1 MLSEMQQKFLKTVT
15 DLQDII
21 KGCGDE
27 KKQPSDHPPK
37 AWFDKTSKD
46 VKAGNPDYSDEQV
59 RATVGSIWYKKIGGK
74 KRAEIKKRGKSG
86 VVKSI
91 EDVIVS
97 VMDAFGM
104 DIQKGDARG
113 MVDGDELEKG
123 GKGEGSRGGKVIGHT
138 SSGIAKYAP
147 GLDRP
152 DSPLD
157 YYKHEGKHYAD
168 VGGKLYHV
176 GSDWKPTKRAKGIKM
191 GSKYGVKKSI
201 QEDVNVES
209 LIKSIDTLKEI
220 FGSVEIEKSVA
231 GDGEKIKS
239 EPAYKTQTN
248 DEFFKAIITE
258 AKKEVAETPAESV
271 VVDEAGKKLKPT
283 DIRPSRVL
291 KRYEDLLRSYRED
304 LERNFEVAKLSI
316 QDWIKNSYFYIGN
329 CTKAEVD
336 KITTM
341 AEKAKGRVTAQVA
354 RSLIWNLEYAV
365 RNGALDNNDPKM
377 NQFKKELEAI
387 IEKFNKKS
395 GVKKSMSALDSAL
408 ENLEKAVG
416 SKGKVKKTENGDESE
431 ESEEEEEAEE
441 KTSKKGGKKVIK
453 KEKEEEEE
461 EMDTE
466 KSIKADTIY
475 KALSLKHPIGTT
487 YHIPNKGIGTIIK
500 SEKGKLVVDIMGEE
514 NEVDFH
520 KSLDANQN
528 MFTDLYKSAEQQT
541 GDDMIK
547 SFHGADITKASQDAD
562 RLEKDRDRGLAQ

>member
-1 MLSEMQQKFLKTVT
+1 
-15 DLQDII
+15 
-21 KGCGDE
+21 
-27 KKQPSDHPPK
+27 
-37 AWFDKTSKD
+37 
-46 VKAGNPDYSDEQV
+46 
-59 RATVGSIWYKKIGGK
+59 
-74 KRAEIKKRGKSG
+74 
-86 VVKSI
+86 
-91 EDVIVS
+91 
-97 VMDAFGM
+97 
-104 DIQKGDARG
+104 
-113 MVDGDELEKG
+113 
-123 GKGEGSRGGKVIGHT
+123 
-138 SSGIAKYAP
+138 
-147 GLDRP
+147 
-152 DSPLD
+152 
-157 YYKHEGKHYAD
+157 
-168 VGGKLYHV
+168 
-176 GSDWKPTKRAKGIKM
+176 
-191 GSKYGVKKSI
+191 
-201 QEDVNVES
+201 
-209 LIKSIDTLKEI
+209 
-220 FGSVEIEKSVA
+220 
-231 GDGEKIKS
+231 
-239 EPAYKTQTN
+239 
-248 DEFFKAIITE
+248 
-258 AKKEVAETPAESV
+258 
-271 VVDEAGKKLKPT
+271 VVDEAGKKLKST

-304 LERNFEVAKLSI
+304 LERNFEVASLAIK
-316 QDWIKNSYFYIGN
+316 DWIKNSYFYLGN

-387 IEKFNKKS
+387 IAKFHKKN

-416 SKGKVKKTENGDESE
+416 CPGSKIRSGGKGQGKGYGKGEGPIGIPRGKKEENE
-431 ESEEEEEAEE
+431 EKEEAEE
-441 KTSKKGGKKVIK
+441 KTGKKGGEKVIK
-453 KEKEEEEE
+453 EEKEEKEEK
-461 EMDTE
+461 TE

-547 SFHGADITKASQDAD
+547 SVQGADITKVSQDAD
-562 RLEKDRDRGLAQ
+562 QLEKDRDKGLAQ